1 MQKNWGYV
9 SAQEDINELYITKG
23 QYMGGN
29 IVGIIVEPNELE
41 KQVGDICNAKTYDFP
56 VRYEVVYENDMKNIE
71 DRLKQIVEIFE
82 KEGCRCIA
90 STGGLLGK
98 YQNMVANS
106 TELLVMMTP
115 LIMIPFCLTTI
126 SSRKKLLIVSENEIT
141 VEQEIAAQMGYVHCT
156 QIEYAKVLGNGHIQ
170 NIHDEEPQWETIGVI
185 IWDSQRKCNIKTIP
199 VYGMCDVIYFT
210 KLAVAQKPYEGFL

>member
-1 MQKNWGYV
+1 
-9 SAQEDINELYITKG
+9 
-23 QYMGGN
+23 
-29 IVGIIVEPNELE
+29 
-41 KQVGDICNAKTYDFP
+41 
-56 VRYEVVYENDMKNIE
+56 
-71 DRLKQIVEIFE
+71 
-82 KEGCRCIA
+82 
-90 STGGLLGK
+90 
-98 YQNMVANS
+98 
-106 TELLVMMTP
+106 MMTP

-156 QIEYAKVLGNGHIQ
+156 QIEYAKVLANGHIQ